1 MTIFETAYYDVS
13 CKKKKKQKKKKNKN
27 KIIASAYVK
36 LIIIKIVPVKF
47 GSTCLYSSSGK
58 DQNVK

>member
-13 CKKKKKQKKKKNKN
+13 CKKKKNKN

>member
-13 CKKKKKQKKKKNKN
+13 CKKKKNKN

-47 GSTCLYSSSGK
+47 PCHIRNNGIRSPFDAMG
-58 DQNVK
+58 